1 MDAPNAGVS
10 RVGQVQAWLD
20 PGAQTTPWRAGF
32 VSVLLPSVW
41 ALFSGKFMPPAQQ
54 TRRRKSQSPEAP
66 RTASLLFA
74 VSLLNEAFI
83 VCSAIFTVGWRWPR

>member
-1 MDAPNAGVS
+1 MGALIGRVS

-20 PGAQTTPWRAGF
+20 PGPQTTPWRAGF

-54 TRRRKSQSPEAP
+54 TRRRKSRLKPQEQPP
-66 RTASLLFA
+66 LLFA
-74 VSLLNEAFI
+74 ISLLNEAFS
-83 VCSAIFTVGWRWPR
+83 VCSAIFTVGWRWLR